1 MHRLTADERFGPL
14 GTARLLITLQAAV
27 LITATVE
34 ALILGSLLGGA
45 QPATLGLTGGSAAL
59 ALLAAWGLG
68 RRARWAR
75 RLTIIGES
83 FVLLTATI
91 DAILALALIHGLP
104 PLMTLVTG
112 GLVPLAVLA
121 LLRSGRRP

>member
-1 MHRLTADERFGPL
+1 MHALTSDERFGPL

-27 LITATVE
+27 LVTSTVE
-34 ALILGSLLGGA
+34 ALVLGTILGGA

-75 RLTIIGES
+75 RLAVVGEA
-83 FVLLTATI
+83 FVLLTAAL
-91 DAILALALIHGLP
+91 DLALALILVHGLP
-104 PLMTLVTG
+104 PLATLVTG
-112 GLVPLAVLA
+112 GLVPLAVLG
-121 LLRSGRRP
+121 LLRQAGRP

>member
-1 MHRLTADERFGPL
+1 MHSLTTDERFGPL
-14 GTARLLITLQAAV
+14 GTARVLIALQAAV

-34 ALILGSLLGGA
+34 ALILGTILGGA

-59 ALLAAWGLG
+59 ALAAAWGLG

-75 RLTIIGES
+75 RLTIVGES
-83 FVLLTATI
+83 FVLLTAAV
-91 DAILALALIHGLP
+91 DAILAIALIHGLP
-104 PLMTLVTG
+104 PLVTVVTG

-121 LLRSGRRP
+121 LLRRTSRP

>member
-1 MHRLTADERFGPL
+1 MHTLAHDERFGPL

-27 LITATVE
+27 LVTATIE
-34 ALILGSLLGGA
+34 ALILGTILGGA

-75 RLTIIGES
+75 RLTILGEA
-83 FVLLTATI
+83 FVLLTAAL
-91 DAILALALIHGLP
+91 DLVLALILVHGLP
-104 PLMTLVTG
+104 PLATLLTEGV
-112 GLVPLAVLA
+112 VPLAVLG
-121 LLRSGRRP
+121 LLREAGRP

>member
-1 MHRLTADERFGPL
+1 MHSLTADQRFGPL

-34 ALILGSLLGGA
+34 ALILGSILGGA

-75 RLTIIGES
+75 RLTILGES
-83 FVLLTATI
+83 FVLLTAAV
-91 DAILALALIHGLP
+91 DVLLALALIHGLP
-104 PLMTLVTG
+104 PLMTLISG

-121 LLRSGRRP
+121 LLRGAGRP